1 MIKNLKDNILEI
13 FSSKKSVNS
22 KILNIL
28 GLQILRYILA
38 KITYHLSDYFIKKKS
53 EEIKNYESKGY
64 ALIENF
70 LTNEDYLKVKN
81 EFEKIFDEK
90 KIARNV
96 YENKSENNSSIDYFL
111 YEFEDNEFNKKNFYN
126 LYKVFKSEKII
137 NIFKSAERK
146 NNITLFMRLERIITK
161 NDLKNDVNS
170 YWHVDTYHNTHK
182 AWIYL
187 DDIKKENGPF
197 NYIVGSNR
205 FSFQR
210 LVWEYV
216 NSIKISFYKNFLA
229 FFLDEK
235 KSKKF
240 EKKKIEIICNQN
252 SFMIANTHG
261 YHRRGDASI
270 NKVRNGISFFT
281 RENPFKLI

>member
-1 MIKNLKDNILEI
+1 
-13 FSSKKSVNS
+13 
-22 KILNIL
+22 
-28 GLQILRYILA
+28 
-38 KITYHLSDYFIKKKS
+38 
-53 EEIKNYESKGY
+53 
-64 ALIENF
+64 
-70 LTNEDYLKVKN
+70 
-81 EFEKIFDEK
+81 
-90 KIARNV
+90 
-96 YENKSENNSSIDYFL
+96 
-111 YEFEDNEFNKKNFYN
+111 
-126 LYKVFKSEKII
+126 
-137 NIFKSAERK
+137 
-146 NNITLFMRLERIITK
+146 MRLERIITK